1 MRLLLVYAKMTK
13 KIKNTEGI
21 ALISLLFFVL
31 IAMIYISA
39 AVVIMAVNSQAT
51 TTTQEGL
58 AASRIAEGALEDT
71 LLRLLRDPDYSGGT
85 FNLDG
90 GNVTVSIVGDG
101 LKDVTVSVIR
111 DERYYRK
118 FIAQVQFM
126 ETEMTILSWRE
137 AF

>member
-1 MRLLLVYAKMTK
+1 MIKAKNK
-13 KIKNTEGI
+13 QGI
-21 ALISLLFFVL
+21 ALIALLFFVL

-58 AASRIAEGALEDT
+58 SASRIAEGALEDT
-71 LLRLLRDPDYSGGT
+71 LLRLLRDPDYAGGT

-101 LKDVTVSVIR
+101 LKDVTVSVIK

-118 FIAQVQFM
+118 FVAQVQFM
-126 ETEMTILSWRE
+126 ETEMTIISWKE